1 MANAPK
7 TRPPSN
13 RTSGRP
19 PRGPRPVPTRRNL
32 RAGLT
37 AASARLRDV
46 NSPELAEHV
55 DTVLALSM
63 YELGS
68 ALNADEN
75 LSIRLPVTARDR
87 IVAGAEQAG
96 RTVTADVNDAFTAYL
111 AGEFTPTPP
120 VRARR
125 GATEE
130 KVNLNVRP
138 DGALRQQ
145 VEDTGTKAMHV
156 AADWL
161 MRRYE
166 TGPYTPGAANTVR
179 PAGSVRIPQVPRPVR
194 DQVRARVTEAG
205 KNVNTEIEEAF
216 TRFLAG
222 EFTPVAPV
230 WPKGAD
236 MVPFK
241 VSPNNDLFD
250 EVKAKGEG
258 LTPMQVAMAFLL
270 AEYDI
275 APDTAAE

>member
-1 MANAPK
+1 M
-7 TRPPSN
+7 
-13 RTSGRP
+13 
-19 PRGPRPVPTRRNL
+19 PTRNNL

-37 AASARLRDV
+37 AASARLREV
-46 NSPELAEHV
+46 NSPDLAEHV

-68 ALNADEN
+68 ALNVDEN
-75 LSIRLPVTARDR
+75 LSIRIPTTARDR
-87 IVAGAEQAG
+87 IVAAVEAAKQAAPQDEKEQHS
-96 RTVTADVNDAFTAYL
+96 VTADVNEGFTAYL
-111 AGEFTPTPP
+111 AGEFTPSPP

-125 GATEE
+125 GTAEE
-130 KVNLNVRP
+130 KVTLNVRP
-138 DGALRQQ
+138 DEALRQQ
-145 VEDTGTKAMHV
+145 VEDTGVKPMHV
-156 AADWL
+156 AMDWL
-161 MRRYE
+161 MRKYE
-166 TGPYTPGAANTVR
+166 TGPYTPGATNTVR

-194 DQVRARVTEAG
+194 DLIRARVADAG

-222 EFTPVAPV
+222 DFTPVAPA

-250 EVKAKGEG
+250 EVKARGEG